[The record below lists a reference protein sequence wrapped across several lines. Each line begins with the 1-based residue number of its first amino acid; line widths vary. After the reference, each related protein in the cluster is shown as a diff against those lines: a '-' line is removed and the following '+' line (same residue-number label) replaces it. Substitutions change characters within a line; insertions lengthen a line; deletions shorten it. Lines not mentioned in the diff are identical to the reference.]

1 MNASKCVRQSDG
13 VLQLGCLE
21 SDVTKFCLKKV
32 LQDLQSRA
40 YLSAM
45 STFQDEM
52 ITNVFLKNDG

>member
-1 MNASKCVRQSDG
+1 MFGEWRDKI
-13 VLQLGCLE
+13 LF
-21 SDVTKFCLKKV
+21 KKKKV